1 MRHHSQVKCC
11 ILFLKKGYSIFVLLF
26 VTKGDDSMN
35 TKIDFSNNT
44 LYVRLEG
51 DIDHHSAKYIR
62 EDIDRELYKYQPK
75 TLIMDLSAVDFMDS
89 SGLGLILGRYTKVNL
104 LGGVLKVANPS
115 PRIEEMLILAGT
127 DKLIP
132 IEKGVKFI

>member
-1 MRHHSQVKCC
+1 
-11 ILFLKKGYSIFVLLF
+11 
-26 VTKGDDSMN
+26 MN
-35 TKIDFSNNT
+35 TKIDYSNNT
-44 LYVRLEG
+44 LYVRLNG

-62 EDIDRELYKYQPK
+62 EDIDRELYKYQPA
-75 TLIMDLSAVDFMDS
+75 TMIMDLSAVEFMDS
-89 SGLGLILGRYTKVNL
+89 SGLGLILGRYSKINL

-115 PRIEEMLILAGT
+115 ERIEEMLILAGT